1 MTLIRIPPSKK
12 KAKPKAGIRAAMNV
26 DIGHVAIITAALFIF
41 TLATMGI
48 WLPYVEQKLSFL
60 VCILS
65 TECGLTCC
73 GGGAP

>member
-1 MTLIRIPPSKK
+1 
-12 KAKPKAGIRAAMNV
+12 MNV

-73 GGGAP
+73 GGAP